1 MSEHVTVRRDGAVV
15 EIEIDRPPVNALD
28 AAASQALGEAIDAAD
43 RDPGVAAVILTGA
56 GDRCF
61 CAGADLNEPDPPSG
75 AAPPDPP
82 GGWGGM
88 LSRHDAVTP
97 VIAAVNGHA
106 VGGGFELALACDL
119 IVAAEQAE
127 FWLPEVALGIAP
139 DPDSLPRLFARLPR
153 TVGME
158 LLLTGRRMTAAEAA
172 RRGLACAVAP
182 RGGAAAAARELAQ
195 PIAAAPAGSV
205 AEVLRLA
212 RG

>member
-1 MSEHVTVRRDGAVV
+1 MSDNVTMRRDGAVV

-28 AAASQALGEAIDAAD
+28 AAASQVLGEAFDAAD
-43 RDPGVAAVILTGA
+43 ADAGVAAVILTGA

-61 CAGADLNEPDPPSG
+61 CAGADLNEPDPAPG
-75 AAPPDPP
+75 AEPPDAP

-88 LSRHDAVTP
+88 LSRHGRATP

-119 IVAAEQAE
+119 IVAAEHAE

-139 DPDSLPRLFARLPR
+139 DPASLPRLLAALPR
-153 TVGME
+153 NLAME
-158 LLLTGRRMTAAEAA
+158 LLLTGRRMDAAEAA
-172 RRGLACAVAP
+172 SRGLVSAVAP
-182 RGGAAAAARELAQ
+182 RGGAAAAARALAG
-195 PIAAAPAGSV
+195 PIAEAPAGSA